1 MVRILKPG
9 KIVKK
14 KTICK
19 LTCPYC
25 GCEFEFE
32 VEDFH
37 KIEKKLDGDAWI
49 NCPWCHKEIKV
60 KRSEL
65 ETREEEIVEP
75 DPIVIPSPT
84 IPFNPNPDYDP
95 WRYPDYPDPF
105 DDWMHKYT
113 PPKDPC
119 ADCPNKNGLTDLFG
133 NPIVGDSPCQ
143 WCPHYKWRVTWATTE
158 CKVSSDNLM
167 NTASYIKKKEE

>member
-1 MVRILKPG
+1 MIRIIKPG
-9 KIVKK
+9 KVIIK

-19 LTCPYC
+19 LTCPHC

-65 ETREEEIVEP
+65 QTREEEIVEP
-75 DPIVIPSPT
+75 ELIIVPSPQV
-84 IPFNPNPDYDP
+84 
-95 WRYPDYPDPF
+95 
-105 DDWMHKYT
+105 
-113 PPKDPC
+113 DPC
-119 ADCPNKNGLTDLFG
+119 AECPNKHGLTDPFG

-143 WCPHYKWRVTWATTE
+143 WCPHYKWRVTWTTNE

-167 NTASYIKKKEE
+167 NTISYIKKKEE